1 MEPIGIAPVRVLI
14 RPEIDARHHGDLG
27 RLVAE
32 AFAGIDTEGVEVHVE
47 RARNS
52 WESFTGRAYGGR
64 PRRPRSHPSTRF
76 LVRVKVPGTLRNRSY
91 PRTYRYPRL
100 VTAPWI
106 TVRDWQERFV
116 ALVAHEAFHTRQ
128 FRDGLRRSE
137 VQAERWAARILES
150 WRAAQ
155 PAVVGR
161 RERRQRAAAARREPV
176 PPGLRPRQLVLFDA

>member
-1 MEPIGIAPVRVLI
+1 VEAVRVLI
-14 RPEIDARHHGDLG
+14 RPEIDVRHHGDLG

-32 AFAGIDTEGVEVHVE
+32 AFAGIDAAGVEVHVE

-64 PRRPRSHPSTRF
+64 PKRPRSHPETRF
-76 LVRVKVPGTLRNRSY
+76 LVRVKIPGSLRNRSY

-100 VTAPWI
+100 KTAPWI

-128 FRDGLRRSE
+128 FREGLRRSE

-150 WRAAQ
+150 WRETRPA
-155 PAVVGR
+155 AVVRLRDR
-161 RERRQRAAAARREPV
+161 RPAAARREPV
-176 PPGLRPRQLVLFDA
+176 PAALRPLQLALFDGG

>member
-1 MEPIGIAPVRVLI
+1 MEAVRVLI
-14 RPEIDARHHGDLG
+14 RSEIDQRHHGDLG
-27 RLVAE
+27 RLVSE
-32 AFAGIDTEGVEVHVE
+32 AFAGIDADGVEVHIE

-64 PRRPRSHPSTRF
+64 PKRPRSHPSTRF

-100 VTAPWI
+100 KTAPWI

-116 ALVAHEAFHTRQ
+116 ALVAHEAYHTRQ

-137 VQAERWAARILES
+137 VQAERWAARTLES
-150 WRAAQ
+150 WRESR
-155 PAVVGR
+155 PAVVHRIR
-161 RERRQRAAAARREPV
+161 RPAAARREPV
-176 PPGLRPRQLVLFDA
+176 PADLRPRQLALFDL

>member
-1 MEPIGIAPVRVLI
+1 MEPVRVLI
-14 RPEIDARHHGDLG
+14 RPEIDERHHGDLG
-27 RLVAE
+27 RLVSE
-32 AFAGIDTEGVEVHVE
+32 AFAGIDAEGVEVHIE

-64 PRRPRSHPSTRF
+64 PKRPKSHPSTRF

-100 VTAPWI
+100 KTAPWI

-116 ALVAHEAFHTRQ
+116 ALVAHEAYHTRQ

-137 VQAERWAARILES
+137 VQAERWAAGILES
-150 WRAAQ
+150 WRESR
-155 PAVVGR
+155 PPVHRR
-161 RERRQRAAAARREPV
+161 RERRPAALRSEPV
-176 PPGLRPRQLVLFDA
+176 PGALRPRQLALFDL

>member
-1 MEPIGIAPVRVLI
+1 VEPVRVLI
-14 RPEIDARHHGDLG
+14 RSEIDERHHRDLG

-32 AFAGIDTEGVEVHVE
+32 AFAGVETEGVEVHIE

-64 PRRPRSHPSTRF
+64 PKRPRSHPSTRF
-76 LVRVKVPGTLRNRSY
+76 LVRVKVPGTLRNRAY

-100 VTAPWI
+100 KTAPWI

-116 ALVAHEAFHTRQ
+116 ALVAHEAYHTRQ
-128 FRDGLRRSE
+128 FREGLRRSE

-150 WRAAQ
+150 WREAR
-155 PAVVGR
+155 PAVVVR
-161 RERRQRAAAARREPV
+161 LRERRPAAGRGEPV
-176 PPGLRPRQLVLFDA
+176 PAALRPRQLALFDA